1 MPDTT
6 DKTTLLLSIENI
18 TLRFPDKTLCEN
30 LSFQIYP
37 NQHWAIVGES
47 GSGKTTLLN
56 AIAGKHQV
64 MNGSI
69 HYHFFEDF
77 IAHHQIDDPLYSFR
91 QQISLV
97 TFHHNFTNRANTR
110 DFFYQ
115 QRYQSAYADEAVS
128 VQEYLENIVTEEQAY
143 HLPEKFTMEWVIKQ
157 LHLQPLLDRSLIKL
171 SSGETRRL
179 LIGAALLKQ
188 PRLLLLDNPLMGL
201 DKETRSFFHQLI
213 HEISLHDITLI
224 MVTAPDEIPQNFTHV
239 LALGEKEK
247 HQKIY
252 LREAFENQQP
262 ENIQQPQTDID
273 YALLRKL
280 SNQNAQNY
288 NFQSAFSLKN
298 ICVRYSGEMILD
310 GVNWEVKK
318 GEKWAL
324 SGPNGAGKTTLLSLL
339 NGDNPQAYSNEIY
352 LFDRKK
358 GSGESI
364 WDIKQKIGFMSSEMH
379 QYLYGGDTCLAVV
392 VSGFFDILGV
402 ERKATEAQK
411 TFALQWM
418 QVLSVDNL
426 ANISFKQIA
435 AGKQRLV
442 LLARAL
448 VKNPPLLILDE
459 PCVGLDQAQ
468 KQQFLHVIEQ
478 ICHSSEKTL
487 IYVSHYQE
495 EIPPCV
501 TNTLRLEEGRVV

>member
-1 MPDTT
+1 MPETT
-6 DKTTLLLSIENI
+6 DKTAPLLSIENI
-18 TLRFPDKTLCEN
+18 TLRFPDKTICEN

-47 GSGKTTLLN
+47 GAGKTTLLN
-56 AIAGKHQV
+56 AIAGKHHV
-64 MNGSI
+64 IKGGVR
-69 HYHFFEDF
+69 YHFFEDF
-77 IAHHQIDDPLYSFR
+77 IAHHQIDDPFYNFR
-91 QQISLV
+91 HQVGLV
-97 TFHHNFTNRANTR
+97 TFHHDFTNRSNTR

-115 QRYQSAYADEAVS
+115 QRYQSAYTDEAVS
-128 VQEYLENIVTEEQAY
+128 VQEYLEDIVAEEQAY

-157 LHLQPLLDRSLIKL
+157 LHLQPLLGRSLIQL

-224 MVTAPDEIPQNFTHV
+224 MVTAPDEIPQSFTHV
-239 LALGEKEK
+239 LALGEKDK
-247 HQKIY
+247 HQIY
-252 LREAFENQQP
+252 PREAFGKQKPKKTKIPQV
-262 ENIQQPQTDID
+262 NIDNT
-273 YALLRKL
+273 LLSKL
-280 SNQNAQNY
+280 SNQNAQHY
-288 NFQSAFSLKN
+288 NFRSAFKLKN
-298 ICVRYSGEMILD
+298 ICVRYGGEMILD
-310 GVNWEVKK
+310 EVNWEVKK

-339 NGDNPQAYSNEIY
+339 NGDNPQAYSNEIH

-379 QYLYGGDTCLAVV
+379 QYLYGGDTCLGVV

-411 TFALQWM
+411 TLALQWM
-418 QVLSVDNL
+418 QVLGVDNL

-435 AGKQRLV
+435 AGEQRLI

-459 PCVGLDQAQ
+459 PCVGLDSAQ

-501 TNTLRLEEGRVV
+501 THALRLEKGKVV